1 MNKDY
6 FTSFLISALCYSTL
20 FTISGEGKV
29 PTNYMRDEHFD
40 VKAFPCM
47 HPTGRFGLHHKRSMK
62 LSPVYYFNQR
72 LLNKD
77 QRFAK
82 NIPYIFMAQQY
93 LERHTLES
101 QINVCSQRGTVD
113 HQNLTPH
120 SDVFSVFQKLKGSP
134 KYWKQVCFCTQA
146 KY

>member
-1 MNKDY
+1 MIYANQPNN
-6 FTSFLISALCYSTL
+6 FFPIL
-20 FTISGEGKV
+20 GEGKV

-134 KYWKQVCFCTQA
+134 KYWKQVCC
-146 KY
+146 